1 MFEVGFSEIVLIFG
15 LALVVLGPEK
25 LPRLAANIGR
35 WVGRARAMAR
45 QFRDQLETEA
55 ESLKSTVNETQT
67 GLQSGIADLEASLSS
82 VGRDLNETSKQIDLE
97 LTQPAQPDPAAAN
110 AQPDNGP
117 NEHRT

>member
-25 LPRLAANIGR
+25 LPKLASTVGR

-55 ESLKSTVNETQT
+55 ESLKSTVNEAGGGVQSSIAELEQSLSAVGREVEQT
-67 GLQSGIADLEASLSS
+67 GQ
-82 VGRDLNETSKQIDLE
+82 QIDLE
-97 LTQPAQPDPAAAN
+97 LTQPPPGPAADAE
-110 AQPDNGP
+110 QPDNGP
-117 NEHRT
+117 HEHRP